1 MAVTFDRKQYDWSEQ
16 ARVQEVD
23 TLSSSVNSHIGAS
36 NVGLN
41 ASRKKDD
48 ARLDAHIDA
57 ANVPMPR
64 GQKPIKDQPRS
75 VKLEDDTHSSATSY
89 TEPSPASEED
99 DTRYVAYGAYS
110 GAQLRNRK
118 SSVMKDDIHR
128 KSSVMEDDTQ
138 FTLRNHKKKEDRSLE
153 TEESQ
158 TIGNMQVETDT
169 GQTVYTQVE
178 PETGQT
184 AYIQVEPDTGQ
195 TAYTLPSMT
204 TPLPEE
210 DRRVALLSVD
220 RAVARQTAEEPPVFN
235 DRLVLSPIET
245 SFSMLQLEDTVDKLL
260 LIPRYHDYRV
270 KPETEKESLEGP
282 DSVSDTSPRYRER
295 PLAKLNME
303 IQGETRPLYEEN
315 LVHNDTRDNDVPTQD
330 CKGKAEVDAK
340 AGATRHLPTG
350 FDDVTER
357 AIYAPDAKADK
368 HRHSTPNTDELTYR
382 NDLNRMLNCRRIRTQ
397 DKWPEIKVF
406 KQKSTY
412 TKRQNKQ
419 R

>member
-1 MAVTFDRKQYDWSEQ
+1 M
-16 ARVQEVD
+16 
-23 TLSSSVNSHIGAS
+23 
-36 NVGLN
+36 
-41 ASRKKDD
+41 
-48 ARLDAHIDA
+48 
-57 ANVPMPR
+57 
-64 GQKPIKDQPRS
+64 
-75 VKLEDDTHSSATSY
+75 
-89 TEPSPASEED
+89 
-99 DTRYVAYGAYS
+99 
-110 GAQLRNRK
+110 
-118 SSVMKDDIHR
+118 
-128 KSSVMEDDTQ
+128 
-138 FTLRNHKKKEDRSLE
+138 
-153 TEESQ
+153 
-158 TIGNMQVETDT
+158 
-169 GQTVYTQVE
+169 YTQVE

-260 LIPRYHDYRV
+260 LVPRYHDYRV

-340 AGATRHLPTG
+340 AGATRHLPSNPDGDTEQASKAEVDAKAG
-350 FDDVTER
+350 ATRHLPSSFDDVTER

-368 HRHSTPNTDELTYR
+368 RRHSTPDTDELNYR
-382 NDLNRMLNCRRIRTQ
+382 NDLNRMLNCRRIRTRE
-397 DKWPEIKVF
+397 KLPEIKLL
-406 KQKSTY
+406 KQNSTY
-412 TKRQNKQ
+412 TKR
-419 R
+419 